1 MMQSEIILNNIGK
14 RFRYDWIFKNM
25 NIRFTGNNRYAV
37 LGSNGSGK
45 STLMKILSGYL
56 SPTQGDILFNNA
68 DKKIEDDTIYKNIS
82 YAAPYID
89 LIEEYTLTELIAFHA
104 RFKPLI
110 NNLSADEVLNILELT
125 HTGTK
130 EIRFF
135 SSGMKQRVRLGLA
148 ILSDAPFLLLD
159 EPTTNLDIKGVEWYN
174 SMIEKFVL
182 PTQRLCIIAS
192 NTPHD
197 YDFCDTFFNV
207 EAYK

>member
-1 MMQSEIILNNIGK
+1 
-14 RFRYDWIFKNM
+14 
-25 NIRFTGNNRYAV
+25 
-37 LGSNGSGK
+37 
-45 STLMKILSGYL
+45 MKILSGYL
-56 SPTQGDILFNNA
+56 SPTQGDIVFNNA
-68 DKKIEDDTIYKNIS
+68 DKKLENDTVYKNIS

-89 LIEEYTLTELIAFHA
+89 LIEEYSLAELIAFHA

-110 NNLSADEVLNILELT
+110 NNLTAEEILNILELT
-125 HTGTK
+125 HTGKK
-130 EIRFF
+130 EMRFF

-159 EPTTNLDIKGVEWYN
+159 EPTTNLDIKGVDWYN

-197 YDFCDTFFNV
+197 YAFCDVFFNV
-207 EAYK
+207 EEFKK